1 MNIVQL
7 EAFVA
12 VVDRGSFSAAA
23 RALGLSQPAVTM
35 QIQQLEADLGV
46 TLLLRGPRAST
57 PTEAGEELL
66 PRARAILA
74 ALVKAREA
82 MQGMADHV
90 SGHLLVGASTTPG
103 QYVLPRLL
111 GSFLE
116 LYPDVGV
123 TLQVGDTV
131 EVVEAVADRSVA
143 IGMVGAEVKG
153 FPVAFEAAGTD
164 DVVLIA
170 PPGDVILGAT
180 RAADLERSRFVVRE
194 QGSGTRS
201 VTEATLKAA
210 GLDPSELDVVLE
222 LGTGEAIVNAVE
234 GGLGI
239 GAVSHWAAEK
249 ALALGTVQTVSVAG
263 FPVRRGLYLVIP
275 RGPLPRAAEAFA
287 DHVREALGGQ
297 SARS

>member
-1 MNIVQL
+1 MNITQL

-23 RALGLSQPAVTM
+23 RSLGVSQPAVTM

-46 TLLLRGPRAST
+46 TLLVRGPRAST

-66 PRARAILA
+66 PRARTILA
-74 ALVKAREA
+74 GLAQAREA
-82 MQGMADHV
+82 VQGLGDHV
-90 SGHLLVGASTTPG
+90 SGHLLIGASTTPG

-116 LYPDVGV
+116 VHPDVGV
-123 TLQVGDTV
+123 TLQVADTV
-131 EVVEAVADRSVA
+131 EVVEAVTDRAVA

-153 FPVAFEAAGTD
+153 FPVTFEAAGTD

-170 PPGDVILGAT
+170 PPGHPALGAART
-180 RAADLERSRFVVRE
+180 RDLADSRFVVRE
-194 QGSGTRS
+194 AGSGTRS
-201 VTEATLKAA
+201 VTEAALRSA

-222 LGTGEAIVNAVE
+222 LGTSEAIVNAVE

-239 GAVSHWAAEK
+239 GAVSHWAADK
-249 ALALGTVQTVSVAG
+249 ALALGTVQEISVAG

-287 DHVREALGGQ
+287 VHVREALTTEP
-297 SARS
+297 ARS